1 MRKIKLDHL
10 WGQNIETV
18 LAELKNYSSLHNEDC
33 FCKFNDSFL
42 YSTDTIDSAYLRIV
56 GKTKLSFDYFVK
68 TERKKFLNN
77 VTKNIKNLDYD
88 E

>member
-1 MRKIKLDHL
+1 MKEIKLDHL

-18 LAELKNYSSLHNEDC
+18 LVELKKYSSVYNEDC

-42 YSTDTIDSAYLRIV
+42 CSTDTIDSAYLRIV
-56 GKTKLSFDYFVK
+56 GKTKLSFDEFVK
-68 TERKKFLNN
+68 TEREKFLNN